1 MCTVALRV
9 TPDSRWQIR
18 LVAVRDEFYSRKTLP
33 PAAHWPEVDPMLLGP
48 LDLQA
53 GGTPVALHRERLS
66 VAVVVNAPPHRTPAQ
81 TSSARTRGRLPLLAA
96 AGEHIGDADLRDLPG
111 FYLLVA
117 VADRSQIRDN
127 ECERP
132 IDAGIVD
139 PTVHLLSWN
148 GAELTRSLVEAGDH
162 VLTSAGLDVPGHQR
176 SERVRATLGQVG
188 REASVDS
195 PSWMAVASAAV
206 VEDQDLP
213 AGRYGTVGAAA
224 IALSS
229 CSLHYAVSA
238 RPGHAAWA
246 PVLTDEA
253 SVSARFAAG
262 NLGLHANTDRAIR
275 HQSEQSTT

>member
-1 MCTVALRV
+1 MCTVALSV

-18 LVAVRDEFYSRKTLP
+18 LVAVRDELYSRKTLP
-33 PAAHWPEVDPMLLGP
+33 PAAHWSEVDPMLLGP

-81 TSSARTRGRLPLLAA
+81 ASSARTRGRLPLLAA
-96 AGEHIGDADLRDLPG
+96 AGEHIGFADLYDLPG

-117 VADRSQIRDN
+117 VADPSPMRDK
-127 ECERP
+127 ECDRP
-132 IDAGIVD
+132 IGAGIVD

-148 GAELTRSLVEAGDH
+148 GAELTRSLVAPGDH

-176 SERVRATLGQVG
+176 GERVRAALGRVR
-188 REASVDS
+188 REAPVDS

-206 VEDQDLP
+206 VEAQDLP
-213 AGRYGTVGAAA
+213 DGRYGTVGAAA

-229 CSLHYAVSA
+229 FSLHYAVSP

-253 SVSARFAAG
+253 SASARFADG
-262 NLGLHANTDRAIR
+262 SLGATCQH
-275 HQSEQSTT
+275 